1 MRFKSPNDLNKSY
14 KIPYLLKHKA
24 EAPFLEFHIHW
35 QLSSSE
41 ECTIINCFSVP
52 LAKNFERETVI
63 FSQLM
68 LVQTM
73 KVKGT

>member
-1 MRFKSPNDLNKSY
+1 MRIKSPNDLNESY

-24 EAPFLEFHIHW
+24 KALFLEFHIHW

-52 LAKNFERETVI
+52 LAKNFDREKVI

-73 KVKGT
+73 KATGT